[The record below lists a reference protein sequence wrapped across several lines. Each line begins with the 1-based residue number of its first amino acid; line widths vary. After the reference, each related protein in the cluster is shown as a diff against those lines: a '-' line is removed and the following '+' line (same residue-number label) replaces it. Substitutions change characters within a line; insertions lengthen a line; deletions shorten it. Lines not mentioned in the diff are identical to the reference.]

1 MRSDQD
7 ETAEAIGRSFTSS
20 NVPGP
25 GGEAANI
32 VDVLADLGQN
42 LARAVHALGNADPSA
57 PVGAI
62 QGHAAAIREAGDAVA
77 RGLSDVAAAIR
88 ELAGSRGGKAAE

>member
-1 MRSDQD
+1 MRAEQD

-25 GGEAANI
+25 AGEAANV
-32 VDVLADLGQN
+32 VDVLAGLGQT
-42 LARAVHALGNADPSA
+42 LARAVQALGNAEPGA
-57 PVGAI
+57 PAGAI
-62 QGHAAAIREAGDAVA
+62 EGHAAAVRAAGDAVA

-88 ELAGSRGGKAAE
+88 ELAGSRSSKPAE